1 MGGQDGRV
9 VPHLRDAG
17 GDIAPRLVLLAVVL
31 LAINFRSVVAS
42 LPPLLP
48 DIRRDLELSA
58 AAAGLMTTLP
68 VLCFGALAPL
78 APALTR
84 RRPIETV
91 LVVCALL
98 TAAGAALRGVGG
110 IAALFAGALLAGGAV
125 AVAQVAVPGFIRAA
139 HAQATGRLMGAFSMA
154 LPIGA
159 TVGAV
164 AAVPL
169 AQAANDSWRFSLA
182 FWALPALLAAAACTR
197 LGRSPPAAGVAPR
210 HDGGRCGGEPG
221 RWWRS
226 SASSRWRST
235 RASRGSRRSCR
246 PRDGPPARP
255 ERCRRSPTSSR
266 PPPPSPFRSS
276 RRAGVPPGRLLVAV
290 VVLAGGGVAGLLA
303 WPGAAPVWM
312 LAVGLGQGGLLGLG
326 LMLPTLGAT
335 DAEDVTRLTAAT
347 FTGGYLIASVGPS
360 LCGLGHDTT
369 GGWELPLAGLLA
381 VTLATLVP
389 GFLSIR
395 PTARSADRLSLA
407 ERDPVGAVH
416 PQVIE
421 HAAARLAQAQAV
433 DERRIPPAGE
443 AVREQRGASRRALD
457 RRGRVHRRRCSPDAR
472 RASRAARGRRPA
484 GPRRAPRGARAPT
497 R

>member
-1 MGGQDGRV
+1 MGRQDRRV
-9 VPHLRDAG
+9 VPHLRHAA

-58 AAAGLMTTLP
+58 AAAGLLTTLP

-91 LVVCALL
+91 LVVGALL

-110 IAALFAGALLAGGAV
+110 IAALFAGALVAGGAV

-159 TVGAV
+159 TVGAL

-182 FWALPALLAAAACTR
+182 FWALPALLAAAVCTR
-197 LGRSPPAAGVAPR
+197 LGRSQPQPVASHGTRRPLWRRAWPVVAFFGLQSMAFYAGLAWFPEILQADGWSAGAAGALQALANLVSAAPAFAV
-210 HDGGRCGGEPG
+210 PLL
-221 RWWRS
+221 
-226 SASSRWRST
+226 A
-235 RASRGSRRSCR
+235 
-246 PRDGPPARP
+246 AR
-255 ERCRRSPTSSR
+255 
-266 PPPPSPFRSS
+266 
-276 RRAGVPPGRLLVAV
+276 GVPPRRLLVAV

-303 WPGAAPVWM
+303 WPDAAPVWM

-326 LMLPTLGAT
+326 LMLPTLRAT

-360 LCGLGHDTT
+360 LCGLGHDAT
-369 GGWELPLAGLLA
+369 GGWELPLAGVLA
-381 VTLATLVP
+381 VTLAALVP
-389 GFLSIR
+389 GFLSTR
-395 PTARSADRLSLA
+395 PTARSATA
-407 ERDPVGAVH
+407 
-416 PQVIE
+416 
-421 HAAARLAQAQAV
+421 
-433 DERRIPPAGE
+433 
-443 AVREQRGASRRALD
+443 
-457 RRGRVHRRRCSPDAR
+457 
-472 RASRAARGRRPA
+472 
-484 GPRRAPRGARAPT
+484 
-497 R
+497 